1 MSQPTCPKC
10 GGAMSLRT
18 QRQTQSKFWGCLRF
32 PHCRGTLNFIPEALQ
47 AKLRIA
53 SEPTRASREVR
64 TRPASTS
71 AIRQA
76 VKVNIPVGALLYD
89 PREPDAGS
97 LRFLGCFD
105 DGSGEVGEFVLER
118 SGEHRH
124 YRWGSQPYRRQC
136 LHYGAPVEFEEDGEF
151 IKGSVAEAPKQPSE
165 ELWVYSV
172 DTERGMWEVDESRL
186 TPLRAATNS
195 PVDIIESLEW
205 RGARRFALRWQIAQ
219 VRSSWYA
226 ETEGLPALFGSR
238 IRPLGHQLYAAKR
251 VLGDRAPR
259 FVLADEVGLG
269 KTIEAGLVIQSLT
282 FENPRLRV
290 LVIAPGSMSRQW
302 FCELYL
308 RFGGRAYTL
317 VDAERIRASS
327 HGEILASLKSERIVV
342 STTAIEAYPSIGKLL
357 ACQKWGMVVVDEA
370 HHYGPDTELYDVFCE
385 LSKNSYGFLALSA
398 TPSKR
403 ELGSLLSLM
412 ALVAPDAYEQMDL
425 NTFESRYEKLKEVW
439 DKLNLTVD
447 YIQAI
452 IEHDEDITQDDL
464 DFLVEDWEGLLDDPL
479 VAEILEQMREGA
491 TEAADHLVSH
501 VKEFHRLD
509 HRLIRTRR
517 ATVDANQAF
526 WSPRTLEIVSYEA
539 STEEQLLAHH
549 FEAAPV
555 PEDDNQRALLL
566 VLQRLACSTPSCLR
580 RALSI
585 RKEAIHSD
593 TSAANKNFYRLL
605 KSDPSPKDEQH
616 IIRSVLE
623 KAPNLPGERK
633 WLEVA
638 VELVDSWNRTK
649 EIKRMEAAIQW
660 ILARTVEET
669 KEKFLVFSQE
679 QSTVIEFAEQLS
691 NVLGNAKVDTFYEG
705 MEESALSRAAQ
716 GFQMGSTRVL
726 VCDELGGEGRNFQIA
741 HSVLHLD
748 TPWSTSRLEQRI
760 GRLDRVGRDL
770 SRAVQS
776 VVFCG
781 PLLQEEALIELHRD
795 AFKVYTES
803 VGGLEFVLPAAQDRV
818 MRACTLDSD
827 ELRAVADELT
837 REIQLEKARVDDSFH
852 KALDAT
858 RQHLD
863 RANQLAITLEE
874 SQDSERFG
882 PLYKWAGLMNIK
894 SYPSGPDRY
903 TYQWDWEHFRRVPR
917 ALSNSGRIP
926 KEGKHECEGTYSIQL
941 ALNDESLQFFGPGH
955 RLIDAILH
963 DLKSTNEGTCT
974 VLARDLGSEYLGQMF
989 FIVVASCTIDST
1001 DVPPGLVTRAHRHLW
1016 PEVQSELYHLDL
1028 AERLTSR
1035 VEDPELRALLL
1046 DPEEIMKFEKIKP
1059 QKLAGM
1065 AGKIAEVVREN
1076 LTTMLNKINLAR
1088 IDKRAIASQELAT
1101 ELRPEIEYY
1110 RWRAERARDPD
1121 ERGKLDRD
1129 RQDREL
1135 LLQRVANEIT
1145 ELEAIAVVVGVKR

>member
-1 MSQPTCPKC
+1 
-10 GGAMSLRT
+10 MSLRT

-32 PHCRGTLNFIPEALQ
+32 PHCRGTLNFIPEELQ

-53 SEPTRASREVR
+53 SEPTRASRAVR
-64 TRPASTS
+64 TRPASAS

-76 VKVNIPVGALLYD
+76 VKVNIPVGALVYD

-105 DGSGEVGEFVLER
+105 DGSGEVGEFVLES

-136 LHYGAPVEFEEDGEF
+136 LHHRAPVEFEEDGDL
-151 IKGSVAEAPKQPSE
+151 IKGSVAEASKQPAE

-172 DTERGMWEVDESRL
+172 DTERGTWEVDESRL

-195 PVDIIESLEW
+195 PVDLIESLEW

-219 VRSSWYA
+219 VQSSWYA
-226 ETEGLPALFGSR
+226 DTEGLPALFGSR

-269 KTIEAGLVIQSLT
+269 KTIEAGLIIQSLT
-282 FENPRLRV
+282 FENPSLRV

-317 VDAERIRASS
+317 VDAERIRSCS
-327 HGEILASLKSERIVV
+327 HGEILTLLKSDRIVV

-357 ACQKWGMVVVDEA
+357 ACQKWGMVIVDEA
-370 HHYGPDTELYDVFCE
+370 HHYGPDTDLYDVLSE

-412 ALVAPDAYEQMDL
+412 ALVAPDAYEKMDL
-425 NTFESRYEKLKEVW
+425 LTFESRYEKLKEVW

-447 YIQAI
+447 YIEAI
-452 IEHDEDITQDDL
+452 IEHGEDITQDDL
-464 DFLVEDWEGLLDDPL
+464 DFLVGDWEGLLDDPV
-479 VAEILEQMREGA
+479 VAEILEQMRKGS

-517 ATVDANQAF
+517 ATVDAKQAS
-526 WSPRTLEIVSYEA
+526 WSTRTLEVVSYDA
-539 STEEQLLAHH
+539 CTEEQLLAQH
-549 FEAAPV
+549 FEASPV
-555 PEDDNQRALLL
+555 PEDDAQTALLL
-566 VLQRLACSTPSCLR
+566 VLQRLACSTPSRLQE
-580 RALSI
+580 ALLT
-585 RKEAIHSD
+585 RKEALRSD
-593 TSAANKNFYRLL
+593 TPPRNNKNFYRLL
-605 KSDPSPKDEQH
+605 MSDPSPKDEQL
-616 IIRSVLE
+616 IITTVLE
-623 KAPNLPGERK
+623 TTPPLAGEKK

-638 VELVDSWNRTK
+638 LELVDSWNRTK
-649 EIKRMEAAIQW
+649 KVGRLEAAIQW
-660 ILARTVEET
+660 IAARTNEDT
-669 KEKFLVFSQE
+669 IDKFLVFSQE
-679 QSTVIEFAEQLS
+679 QSTVIEFAEGLS
-691 NVLGNAKVDTFYEG
+691 KAMGAAKVDTFYEG
-705 MEESALSRAAQ
+705 MDEGTLSRAAQ

-726 VCDELGGEGRNFQIA
+726 VCDELGGEGRNFQVA

-770 SRAVQS
+770 SRTVQS

-781 PLLQEEALIELHRD
+781 PLLQEEALIGLQRD

-803 VGGLEFVLPAAQDRV
+803 VGGLEFILPSAQDRI
-818 MRACTLDSD
+818 MRACAFDCD
-827 ELRAVADELT
+827 DLRALADELKK
-837 REIQLEKARVDDSFH
+837 EIEQEKARVDDSFH

-858 RQHLD
+858 RQHLE

-874 SQDSERFG
+874 SQENERFE

-894 SYPSGPDRY
+894 SYPSGADRY
-903 TYQWDWEHFRRVPR
+903 TYQWDWEHFKRVPR

-926 KEGKHECEGTYSIQL
+926 KKGKHECEGTYSIQL

-989 FIVVASCTIDST
+989 FIVVARCTIDPT
-1001 DVPPGLVTRAHRHLW
+1001 ALPPGLVTRAHRHLW

-1046 DPEEIMKFEKIKP
+1046 DPEQILKFEKIKP

-1076 LTTMLNKINLAR
+1076 LTTMLNAINLAR

-1110 RWRAERARDPD
+1110 RWRAERATDHD
-1121 ERGKLDRD
+1121 EKGHLDRD
-1129 RQDREL
+1129 REDREL